1 MGTPAFLLCYGFII
15 ADIQGDKPDFQSSQ
29 TKKQGDKV
37 YFKPL
42 CGPHRRQN
50 RAKSASYPAPT
61 GTKGT
66 RVPCIL
72 GTQARQG
79 CPIPGCNPTPQHAK
93 RRRQASPVP
102 SSSTETPTA
111 PIPAS
116 SGVGSGRRPRASS
129 AQRQA
134 RPPKT
139 SSMGC
144 AAPGDLQRKVRGTA
158 HGKQHQLPRRSQTVK
173 QTDIQTPP
181 VQYGRMTPSSFAIV
195 CAGAQFVT
203 VL

>member
-79 CPIPGCNPTPQHAK
+79 CPIPGCPHLNMQQTAAGKPGAQFQHRNPNRADPRQQRGGQWQAAEGIQCAK
-93 RRRQASPVP
+93 AGPARQKH
-102 SSSTETPTA
+102 
-111 PIPAS
+111 
-116 SGVGSGRRPRASS
+116 RP
-129 AQRQA
+129 
-134 RPPKT
+134 
-139 SSMGC
+139 MGC

-158 HGKQHQLPRRSQTVK
+158 HGKQHQLPRRSQTVETNRHTNAPCTVWK
-173 QTDIQTPP
+173 NDP
-181 VQYGRMTPSSFAIV
+181 VILCHSMCRGRS
-195 CAGAQFVT
+195 
-203 VL
+203 L

>member
-1 MGTPAFLLCYGFII
+1 M
-15 ADIQGDKPDFQSSQ
+15 
-29 TKKQGDKV
+29 

-79 CPIPGCNPTPQHAK
+79 CPIPGCNPTPQHAADGG
-93 RRRQASPVP
+93 RQARCPVP
-102 SSSTETPTA
+102 A
-111 PIPAS
+111 PKPQPHRSPPAA
-116 SGVGSGRRPRASS
+116 RPRASS

-134 RPPKT
+134 PPAKNIVQWVVPRQAISSARYAVPPMTNST
-139 SSMGC
+139 SCPG
-144 AAPGDLQRKVRGTA
+144 AA
-158 HGKQHQLPRRSQTVK
+158 RRWK

-195 CAGAQFVT
+195 CAGGAVCNHFVIW
-203 VL
+203 

>member
-79 CPIPGCNPTPQHAK
+79 CPIPGCNPTPQHA
-93 RRRQASPVP
+93 AD
-102 SSSTETPTA
+102 
-111 PIPAS
+111 
-116 SGVGSGRRPRASS
+116 GG
-129 AQRQA
+129 RQA
-134 RPPKT
+134 RCPVPAPKPNRADPRQQRGGQWQAAEGIQCAKAGPARQKHRP
-139 SSMGC
+139 MGC

-158 HGKQHQLPRRSQTVK
+158 HGKQHQLPRRSQTVETNRHTNAPCTVWK
-173 QTDIQTPP
+173 NDP
-181 VQYGRMTPSSFAIV
+181 VILCHSMCRGRS
-195 CAGAQFVT
+195 
-203 VL
+203 L

>member
-1 MGTPAFLLCYGFII
+1 MWPATYRNCAVMGTPAFLLCYGFII

-79 CPIPGCNPTPQHAK
+79 CPIPGCNPTPQHA
-93 RRRQASPVP
+93 AD
-102 SSSTETPTA
+102 
-111 PIPAS
+111 
-116 SGVGSGRRPRASS
+116 GG
-129 AQRQA
+129 RQA
-134 RPPKT
+134 R
-139 SSMGC
+139 C
-144 AAPGDLQRKVRGTA
+144 LQRKVRGTA
-158 HGKQHQLPRRSQTVK
+158 HGKQHQLPRRSQTVETNRHTNAPCTVWK
-173 QTDIQTPP
+173 NDP
-181 VQYGRMTPSSFAIV
+181 VILYHSMCRGRS
-195 CAGAQFVT
+195 
-203 VL
+203 L